1 MESKNFEDCSA
12 LVLVMPSHGQRYD
25 KLSAMDGEYNLD
37 DDIIFPIIRN
47 PTLQYKPKIL
57 FVQACKGNM
66 KTSSFITDSD
76 QVI

>member
-1 MESKNFEDCSA
+1 
-12 LVLVMPSHGQRYD
+12 MPSHGQRYD

-66 KTSSFITDSD
+66 KTNSFITDSD